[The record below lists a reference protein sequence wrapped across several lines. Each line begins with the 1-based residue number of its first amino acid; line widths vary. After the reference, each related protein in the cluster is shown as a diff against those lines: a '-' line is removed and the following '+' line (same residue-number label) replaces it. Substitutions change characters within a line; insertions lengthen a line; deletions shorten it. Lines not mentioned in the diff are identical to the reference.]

1 MLEEIL
7 GYINNWFPVKDGI
20 YPDHYEIVNGSIVL
34 PFLQNG
40 QYFRIVGSV
49 FNDGL
54 YNYPPAEMVDETFE
68 GEVWA
73 LAVPPAVIALASE
86 IEEWVKNNPESRFT
100 SESFNGYSY
109 TVAANPANGA
119 PMSWQEVFRP
129 RLNRYRRL
137 R

>member
-7 GYINNWFPVKDGI
+7 SYVNNWFPVKNGI
-20 YPDHYEIVNGSIVL
+20 YRDKFEIVNGSIVL

-40 QYFRIVGSV
+40 QYFRIVGSI

-73 LAVPPAVIALASE
+73 LAVPPSVIALASE
-86 IEEWVKNNPESRFT
+86 IEEWCNNNPESRFM

-109 TVAANPANGA
+109 TVAANPASGA

-129 RLNRYRRL
+129 KLNRYRRL